1 MKTVSTLTALLLLA
15 SLVFAQNVEERAL
28 SHFTKVKAYGPVN
41 ITLHKSDT
49 EKAKITA
56 DGMDTE
62 DVELEV
68 SGNTLRVKLKGD
80 LFEDKTVNVDLYY
93 KELVELFVAAGAD
106 IKTEKPLAE
115 KNLTLHANSGAIMV
129 LEFGSGSIDV
139 NASEGAIVELL
150 GDVAFMEARV
160 STGGILRAFNLA
172 ADNVFVR
179 ANTGGVAKVEAT
191 EDLEIKANLGGVVH
205 YRGNPKNFSSEINL
219 GGVIKKD

>member
-1 MKTVSTLTALLLLA
+1 MLLLA
-15 SLVFAQNVEERAL
+15 SLVFAQNTEERML
-28 SHFTKVKAYGPVN
+28 KHFSKVKAYGPVN
-41 ITLHKSDT
+41 ITLYKSDI
-49 EKAKITA
+49 EKANISA
-56 DGMDTE
+56 SGMATE

-106 IKTEKPLAE
+106 IKTDNPLAE
-115 KNLTLHANSGAIMV
+115 KNLTLHANSGAVMI
-129 LEFGSGSIDV
+129 LEFASGSIDV

-150 GDVAFMEARV
+150 GAVEYMEARV
-160 STGGILRAFNLA
+160 STGGILKANNLA

-179 ANTGGVAKVEAT
+179 ANTGGVARVEAT
-191 EDLEIKANLGGVVH
+191 EELEIKANLGGVIH